1 MPRREEDEEASAR
14 PAAAQIAMS
23 SAVFNVSVKEYC
35 DPYGPYQIQ
44 ERIGLVVKKWDM
56 FIAQPPNTFL
66 MKLLKSRG
74 YDHNAIS
81 AMTSEFRK

>member
-1 MPRREEDEEASAR
+1 MN
-14 PAAAQIAMS
+14 

-35 DPYGPYQIQ
+35 DPFGPYQIQ
-44 ERIGLVVKKWDM
+44 ERIGMVVKKWDM

-74 YDHNAIS
+74 YDHNVIS
-81 AMTSEFRK
+81 AMTSEFKK